1 MILSSNELS
10 QKGPKRIQKEY
21 FQLTNVLTCFMCFI
35 SSKRSTEECV
45 CIKYTIKQNLL
56 KYFPLITLPFFI

>member
-45 CIKYTIKQNLL
+45 CINYTIKQNLL
-56 KYFPLITLPFFI
+56 K